1 MRIPGFR
8 DNFYVNSWNT
18 NPDGS
23 GIKYSGNQRN
33 VVVGEYGMQLYARY
47 NQPTCTINYFYVDGR
62 ISSKKITETYQLTN
76 PLKEEPI
83 YNEFKG
89 WIVDGNLLSPSQ
101 VYPWYPSDTEVT
113 GDVNAYMSAYAVY
126 SVRYDANGGSGNP
139 PQPESKPCSK
149 YVNNAGETVISAEE
163 VQLKPNTFLP
173 PAGNAFF
180 SKWKISGVDYSAGDL
195 VRLSAELTASAK
207 WLYNTTYDITATVSP
222 AGRGHAIVES
232 GSSDDEK
239 ILAVDSIQPGYLF
252 YRWTNAEG
260 DEVGRNQT
268 QNVSLPYFQPS
279 EVPYT
284 YQHTFVAELMSDPS
298 YCQAFFTDSTDSVKH
313 IDGQLTRRMVDQ
325 FMGKAGFSSA
335 APRAR
340 KRLSLEVKDC

>member
-1 MRIPGFR
+1 
-8 DNFYVNSWNT
+8 
-18 NPDGS
+18 
-23 GIKYSGNQRN
+23 
-33 VVVGEYGMQLYARY
+33 MQLYARY

-126 SVRYDANGGSGNP
+126 SVRYDANGG
-139 PQPESKPCSK
+139 
-149 YVNNAGETVISAEE
+149 ETVISAEE

-207 WLYNTTYDITATVSP
+207 WLYNATYDITATVSP

-232 GSSDDEK
+232 GSFDAEK
-239 ILAVDSIQPGYLF
+239 ILTVGSIQPGYLF